1 MKRISFLSAIALLLG
16 LATAWCA
23 TDTKL
28 QVGSPIP
35 NISGTAQDGSKVS
48 FSEQAQT
55 GYLLVYFY
63 PKAMSPGCTAQAC
76 SLRDSY
82 SVLQDRGVK
91 ILGVSADP
99 VASESEFKEK
109 DHLPF
114 TLISDVDHR
123 VSNAFGV
130 PLIKNSLD
138 SRQAYLFKDGKLV
151 WFDTHAATD
160 RQAQDVLAVLDGKK
174 PSGS

>member
-1 MKRISFLSAIALLLG
+1 MNRTSFLSAIALLLG
-16 LATAWCA
+16 LGTAWCA

-28 QVGSPIP
+28 QLGSPIP
-35 NISGTAQDGSKVS
+35 NISATAQDGSQVS
-48 FSEQAQT
+48 FPEQAQS

-82 SVLQDRGVK
+82 TELQNRGVK
-91 ILGVSADP
+91 ILGVSVDP
-99 VASESEFKEK
+99 VASQSEFKEK

-138 SRQAYLFKDGKLV
+138 SRQAYLFKQGKLV

-160 RQAQDVLAVLDGKK
+160 KQARDVLAVLDGKK
-174 PSGS
+174 AAGS